1 MMNSYKILALGLAVA
16 ALAACGDDDGVVGP
30 VQEGPKA
37 LIRFINAVPD
47 TGVVDFRFI
56 DELENLPTFLGVPFR
71 ASSGVYQPVAPGTR
85 PVRVFVNSTDPIAA
99 QRLLIDTTITIT
111 AGARYTFVYAGR
123 ARGNADRLAV
133 IEDDATLP
141 APAANIAV
149 RTIHAAV
156 GTNAVDVYVANSGA
170 TDPIAAKVGQFTN
183 LAYLGK
189 TAYSN
194 LPARTGTG
202 ALYLFAVANAGAAT
216 AAFSATPNQ
225 PGIPTPAG
233 QLTSP
238 QPGVQIAG
246 SVLTAVVFP
255 GATAGSPAA
264 TATNQTPTVI
274 LFIDKAL

>member
-1 MMNSYKILALGLAVA
+1 MKSYKILSLGLAVV
-16 ALAACGDDDGVVGP
+16 ALAACSDDDGVVGP

-37 LIRFINAVPD
+37 LIRFVNAVPD

-56 DELENLPTFLGVPFR
+56 DKLENLPTFLGVPFR
-71 ASSGVYQPVAPGTR
+71 ASSGVYQPVDPGTR
-85 PVRVFVNSTDPIAA
+85 PVRVFVNSTDPVAA
-99 QRLLIDTTITIT
+99 QRMLIDSTITLA
-111 AGARYTFVYAGR
+111 AGGRYTLIYAGR

-141 APAANIAV
+141 APGTSIAV

-156 GTNAVDVYVANSGA
+156 GTGAVDVYVANSGA
-170 TDPIAAKVGQFTN
+170 ADPIAAKVGQFSN
-183 LAYLGK
+183 VGYLAK
-189 TAYSN
+189 TGYST
-194 LPARTGTG
+194 LPVRSGTG
-202 ALYLFAVANAGAAT
+202 ALYLFGVANTGAAT
-216 AAFSATPNQ
+216 TLFSATPNQ

-246 SVLTAVVFP
+246 SVLTAIVFP

-264 TATNQTPTVI
+264 TAANQTPTVV

>member
-1 MMNSYKILALGLAVA
+1 MKSYKILSLGLAVF
-16 ALAACGDDDGVVGP
+16 ALAACSDDDGVVGP

-37 LIRFINAVPD
+37 FVRFINAVPD

-56 DELENLPTFLGVPFR
+56 DKLENLPTFLGVPFR
-71 ASSGVYQPVAPGTR
+71 ASSGVYQPIDPGTR
-85 PVRVFVNSTDPIAA
+85 PVRVFVNSTDPVAA
-99 QRLLIDTTITIT
+99 QRMLIDSTITLA
-111 AGARYTFVYAGR
+111 AGGRYTLVYAGR

-133 IEDDATLP
+133 IDDDATLP
-141 APAANIAV
+141 TPGTSIAV

-156 GTNAVDVYVANSGA
+156 GTGAVDVYVANSGA
-170 TDPIAAKVGQFTN
+170 ADPIAAKVGQFSN
-183 LAYLGK
+183 VAYLAK
-189 TAYSN
+189 TAYST
-194 LPARTGTG
+194 LPVRSGTG
-202 ALYLFAVANAGAAT
+202 ALYLFGVANAGAAT
-216 AAFSATPNQ
+216 TLFSATPNQ

-246 SVLTAVVFP
+246 SVLTAVMFP

>member
-1 MMNSYKILALGLAVA
+1 MKSYRSLTLALAVV
-16 ALAACGDDDGVVGP
+16 ALAACSDDSGVVGP

-37 LIRFINAVPD
+37 LVRFINAVPD

-56 DELENLPTFLGVPFR
+56 DKLENLPTFLGVQFR
-71 ASSGVYQPVAPGTR
+71 ASSGVYQPVDPGTR
-85 PVRVFVNSTDPIAA
+85 PVRVFVNSTDPVAA
-99 QRLLIDTTITIT
+99 QRMLIDSTITLA
-111 AGARYTFVYAGR
+111 AGGRYTLVYAGR

-133 IEDDATLP
+133 IDDDATLP
-141 APAANIAV
+141 APGTSISV

-156 GTNAVDVYVANSGA
+156 GTGAVDVYVANSGA
-170 TDPIAAKVGQFTN
+170 ADPIAAKVGQFSN
-183 LAYLGK
+183 VGYLAK
-189 TAYSN
+189 TMYST
-194 LPARTGTG
+194 LPVRSGTG
-202 ALYLFAVANAGAAT
+202 ALYLFGVANAGAAT
-216 AAFSATPNQ
+216 TLFSATPNQ

-246 SVLTAVVFP
+246 SVLTAVMFP
-255 GATAGSPAA
+255 GATAGAPAA

>member
-1 MMNSYKILALGLAVA
+1 MNSYKTLSLGLAVF
-16 ALAACGDDDGVVGP
+16 ALSACSDDSGVVGP

-56 DELENLPTFLGVPFR
+56 DALENLPTFLGVPFR
-71 ASSGVYQPVAPGTR
+71 ASSGMYQPVSPGTR
-85 PVRVFVNSTDPIAA
+85 PVRVFVNSSDPVAA
-99 QRLLIDTTITIT
+99 QRMLIDTTITLT

-133 IEDDATLP
+133 IDDDATLP
-141 APAANIAV
+141 APGTSIAV

-156 GTNAVDVYVANSGA
+156 GTGSVDVYVANSGA
-170 TDPIAAKVGQFTN
+170 TDPIGAKVSQFTN
-183 LAYLGK
+183 VAYLAK
-189 TAYSN
+189 STYST
-194 LPARTGTG
+194 LPVRTGTG
-202 ALYLFAVANAGAAT
+202 ALYLFGVANAGAT
-216 AAFSATPNQ
+216 TTMFSATPNQ

-246 SVLTAVVFP
+246 SVLTALVFP

-264 TATNQTPTVI
+264 TATNQTPTVV

>member
-1 MMNSYKILALGLAVA
+1 MKSYKILSLGLAVF
-16 ALAACGDDDGVVGP
+16 ALAACSDDDGVVGP

-56 DELENLPTFLGVPFR
+56 DKLENLPTFLGVQFR
-71 ASSGVYQPVAPGTR
+71 ASSGVYQPVDPGTR
-85 PVRVFVNSTDPIAA
+85 PVRVFVNSTDPVAA
-99 QRLLIDTTITIT
+99 QRMLIDSTITLT
-111 AGARYTFVYAGR
+111 AGGRYTLVYAGR

-133 IEDDATLP
+133 IDDDATLP
-141 APAANIAV
+141 APGTSISV

-156 GTNAVDVYVANSGA
+156 GTGAVDVYVANSGA
-170 TDPIAAKVGQFTN
+170 ADPIAAKVGQFSN
-183 LAYLGK
+183 VAYLAK
-189 TAYSN
+189 TTYST
-194 LPARTGTG
+194 LPARSGTG
-202 ALYLFAVANAGAAT
+202 ALYLFGVANAGAAT
-216 AAFSATPNQ
+216 TLFSATPNQ

-246 SVLTAVVFP
+246 SVLTAVMFP

>member
-1 MMNSYKILALGLAVA
+1 MKSYKILSLGLAVIV
-16 ALAACGDDDGVVGP
+16 AACSDDDGVVGP
-30 VQEGPKA
+30 AQEGQKA
-37 LIRFINAVPD
+37 QIRFINAVPD

-56 DELENLPTFLGVPFR
+56 DKLENLPTFLGVPFR
-71 ASSGVYQPVAPGTR
+71 ASSGMYQPIDPGAR
-85 PVRVFVNSTDPIAA
+85 PVRIFVNSTDPIAA
-99 QRLLIDTTITIT
+99 QRMLIDTTITLT
-111 AGARYTFVYAGR
+111 AGSRYTLVYAGR
-123 ARGNADRLAV
+123 ARGGADRLAV

-141 APAANIAV
+141 EPGTSISV

-170 TDPIAAKVGQFTN
+170 TDPIGAKVGQFTN

-189 TAYSN
+189 STYAT
-194 LPARTGTG
+194 LPVRTGTG
-202 ALYLFAVANAGAAT
+202 ALYLFGVANAGAAT
-216 AAFSATPNQ
+216 TTFTATPNQ
-225 PGIPTPAG
+225 PGIATPAG

-264 TATNQTPTVI
+264 TATNQTPTVV
-274 LFIDKAL
+274 LFIDKVL